1 MVSQVENNTAT
12 AEAYE
17 ASAKTEKKSKV
28 SGKTIGTPELSEK
41 GQKYYEQLK
50 AKYRNMDFILVSEDM
65 KERAKAQ
72 TGNYANANR
81 MVVLIDEE
89 KIERMAE
96 DEEYRKQYEAI
107 ISNAATQLPK
117 LQSSLGNTPGVK
129 TYGIQVNDGG
139 TASFFAVVDKSLA
152 AQKERIAKKAAE
164 KKEAAKKAEKKQAAK
179 KAEEKQAEK
188 KKKAKESEDE
198 VLVTGSSI
206 EDLLKN
212 IQDTLFS
219 ARSDYIWSDEEK
231 LVGQSFDIRS

>member
-1 MVSQVENNTAT
+1 MVSQVENNTAVT
-12 AEAYE
+12 EAYE

-28 SGKTIGTPELSEK
+28 PGKTIGTPELSEK

-65 KERAKAQ
+65 KEKAKAQ
-72 TGNYANANR
+72 AGNYANANR

-107 ISNAATQLPK
+107 ISNAAAQLPK

-129 TYGIQVNDGG
+129 AYGIQVNDGG
-139 TASFFAVVDKSLA
+139 TASFFAVVDKMLA

-164 KKEAAKKAEKKQAAK
+164 KKEAAKNAEKKQAAK

-206 EDLLKN
+206 EDLLKK

-219 ARSDYIWSDEEK
+219 ARSDYIRSDEEK

>member
-1 MVSQVENNTAT
+1 MVSQVENNTAVI
-12 AEAYE
+12 EAYE

-28 SGKTIGTPELSEK
+28 PGKTIGTPELSEK

-65 KERAKAQ
+65 KEKAKAQ
-72 TGNYANANR
+72 AGNYANANR

-129 TYGIQVNDGG
+129 AYGIQVNDGG
-139 TASFFAVVDKSLA
+139 TASFFAVVDKMLA

-164 KKEAAKKAEKKQAAK
+164 KKEAAKNAEKKQAAK

-206 EDLLKN
+206 EDLLKK

-219 ARSDYIWSDEEK
+219 ARSDYIRSDEEK